1 MVVATEV
8 LAITAGPCSADP
20 TEGAGWRVNFAG
32 SGGRALPAAD
42 PGPNPGRL
50 DNPHPGALCS
60 CALGSQTSRHGARSA
75 AHNHRDRLWRA
86 RGGTRMIRHHHL
98 EARRF
103 SWRTAVAEEHIAGG
117 KIGLGE
123 LSDELPLGT
132 CQCNKSVAGIADPEN
147 QLRGR

>member
-50 DNPHPGALCS
+50 DNPHPGALCL
-60 CALGSQTSRHGARSA
+60 C
-75 AHNHRDRLWRA
+75 DPRLPD
-86 RGGTRMIRHHHL
+86 L
-98 EARRF
+98 SARRAI
-103 SWRTAVAEEHIAGG
+103 SRAQSPPPPVARPRWH
-117 KIGLGE
+117 
-123 LSDELPLGT
+123 PH
-132 CQCNKSVAGIADPEN
+132 DPSPPP
-147 QLRGR
+147 